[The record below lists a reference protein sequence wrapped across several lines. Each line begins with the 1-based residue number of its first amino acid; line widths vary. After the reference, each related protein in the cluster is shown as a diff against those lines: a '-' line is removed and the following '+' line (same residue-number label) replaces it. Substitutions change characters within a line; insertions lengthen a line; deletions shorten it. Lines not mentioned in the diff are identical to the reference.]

1 MVGRER
7 GKGQI
12 MLSEEWLRMILED
25 REREIAAAKLV
36 HDAQSATSPRSGL
49 RRWVESRLA
58 ETPAPAPV
66 CPQTGRAATDPSA

>member
-1 MVGRER
+1 MAGRER

-25 REREIAAAKLV
+25 REREIQAAKRV
-36 HDAQSATSPRSGL
+36 HDAQAATSGRSGL

-58 ETPAPAPV
+58 EPPTPAPV
-66 CPQTGRAATDPSA
+66 SPQTGRAATDPSA